1 MRDDECGMTMLEG
14 SWIAVPVDRIGIRG
28 WNETMKQTIEVL
40 NQLELDGVFGRYAIA
55 GAIAATF
62 YIEPL
67 PTYDLDVFVL
77 IKPAPGKLISLTPIY
92 ARLKELGFKPHH
104 EHVVIHGIPVQFI
117 PVYNRLSEG
126 AMSEARAVEYDHIP
140 TRVIR
145 PEHLLAIMLQTSRS
159 KDLVRARL
167 LADHAELDAA

>member
-1 MRDDECGMTMLEG
+1 
-14 SWIAVPVDRIGIRG
+14 
-28 WNETMKQTIEVL
+28 MKQTIEVL
-40 NQLELDGVFGRYAIA
+40 NQLERDGVVGRYAIA

-77 IKPAPGKLISLTPIY
+77 IKPTPGKLISLAPIY
-92 ARLKELGFKPHH
+92 ARLKELGFKPHR
-104 EHVVIHGIPVQFI
+104 EHVVIHGVPVQFI
-117 PVYNRLSEG
+117 PVYNQLSEE
-126 AMSEARAVEYDHIP
+126 ALSEARLVKYDHTP

-145 PEHLLAIMLQTSRS
+145 PEHLLAIMLQTARP

-167 LADHAELDAA
+167 LAEQAEVDAAYLLKLLRRHGLIRDWRELKRRAR